1 MTDEL
6 SLERSALFPWR
17 GGRPP
22 HIPAGP
28 GEVPKIV
35 LLPGDPARVDMA
47 AEALADF
54 RIVGQIREFRFG
66 VGTWDGVPI
75 GVCST
80 GIGGPSTEIAI
91 VELAN
96 LGMEIAIRI
105 GGMGAINPDIAL
117 GELLVVTEALRGSGA
132 AAHYAAPRERVV
144 ADAAV
149 VDQLCKAALQFDLP
163 SRRGIAATIDS
174 YYAGQGRPCR
184 PGGTWQDTASAWAAK
199 GADCLDM
206 ETETVLAVS
215 TALNVSA
222 GAVLAAHNNRTTDRW
237 LEDYAETQRN
247 LVRLGAAAG
256 VQVLRARDKSFQ
268 TVPPPAEAALAS
280 PGIPLPLNLS

>member
-1 MTDEL
+1 MTEPL
-6 SLERSALFPWR
+6 TPERSARFPWR

-28 GEVPKIV
+28 GEVPRIV
-35 LLPGDPARVDMA
+35 LLPGDPARVDLA
-47 AEALADF
+47 AEALSDF

-66 VGTWDGVPI
+66 VGTWEGVPI

-132 AAHYAAPRERVV
+132 AAHYAAPHERVL
-144 ADAAV
+144 AEALV
-149 VDQLCKAALQFDLP
+149 VEQLCNAALQLGLTW
-163 SRRGIAATIDS
+163 RRGIAATTDS
-174 YYAGQGRPCR
+174 YYAGQGRPYL
-184 PGGTWQDTASAWAAK
+184 PGGAWQDTTSAWAAK
-199 GADCLDM
+199 GADCLEM
-206 ETETVLAVS
+206 ETETVLAVCTS
-215 TALNVSA
+215 LNVSA
-222 GAVLAAHNNRTTDRW
+222 GAVLGAHNNRITDRW
-237 LEDYAETQRN
+237 LEDYTQTQRN
-247 LVRLGAAAG
+247 LIRVGATAG
-256 VQVLRARDKSFQ
+256 VQVLRALTKSHQ
-268 TVPPPAEAALAS
+268 NAPSPAETALVS
-280 PGIPLPLNLS
+280 PGVPLPLNPS

>member
-1 MTDEL
+1 MTDAMVR
-6 SLERSALFPWR
+6 ERSARFPWR

-28 GEVPKIV
+28 GEVPQIV

-47 AEALADF
+47 AEALSDF

-66 VGTWDGVPI
+66 VGTRDGVLI

-132 AAHYAAPRERVV
+132 AAHYAAPHERVL

-149 VDQLCKAALQFDLP
+149 VEQLCNAASLFGLP
-163 SRRGIAATIDS
+163 SRRGIVATTDS
-174 YYAGQGRPCR
+174 YYAGQGRPYR
-184 PGGTWQDTASAWAAK
+184 PDGTWQDTTSAWAAK
-199 GADCLDM
+199 GADCLEM

-215 TALNVSA
+215 TSLNVSA
-222 GAVLAAHNNRTTDRW
+222 GAVLGAHNNRITDHW
-237 LEDYAETQRN
+237 LEDYAQTQLN
-247 LVRLGAAAG
+247 LILVGAAAG
-256 VQVLRARDKSFQ
+256 VQVLRARAKTHQ
-268 TVPPPAEAALAS
+268 TVPLPAEASLMS
-280 PGIPLPLNLS
+280 TSIQLPLNLS

>member
-1 MTDEL
+1 MTEAL
-6 SLERSALFPWR
+6 IMERSARFPWR

-28 GEVPKIV
+28 GEVPQIV

-47 AEALADF
+47 VEALTDF

-132 AAHYAAPRERVV
+132 AAHYAAQHERVL
-144 ADAAV
+144 ADAV
-149 VDQLCKAALQFDLP
+149 VVEQLCNAALQFGLQ
-163 SRRGIAATIDS
+163 SRRGIAATTDS
-174 YYAGQGRPCR
+174 YYAGQGRPYR
-184 PGGTWQDTASAWAAK
+184 PGGTWQDTTSAWAAK
-199 GADCLDM
+199 GADCLEM

-215 TALNVSA
+215 TSLNVSA
-222 GAVLAAHNNRTTDRW
+222 GAVLGAHNNRTTDHW
-237 LEDYAETQRN
+237 LEDYAQTQRN
-247 LVRLGAAAG
+247 LIRAGAAAG
-256 VQVLRARDKSFQ
+256 VQVLRARASS
-268 TVPPPAEAALAS
+268 TAAVPLPPRVAPSLS
-280 PGIPLPLNLS
+280 DIPLPLNLS